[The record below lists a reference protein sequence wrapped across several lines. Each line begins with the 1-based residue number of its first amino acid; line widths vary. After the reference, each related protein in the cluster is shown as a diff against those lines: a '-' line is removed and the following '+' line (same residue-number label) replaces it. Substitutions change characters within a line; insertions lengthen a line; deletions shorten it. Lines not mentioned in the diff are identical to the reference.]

1 MIVRISRIWMVS
13 ITLFDPGLKARCIS
27 AGHKGLHLG
36 AMSVLLPLPSC
47 DDVTVSLPY
56 DNKVSLPYDNK
67 VSLPCHR
74 VVMGTLP
81 EDVPPVG
88 VGAFEARL
96 WKVSV
101 WWHNHTI
108 STPWWPS
115 PRRTESGYQQK
126 GLPWTS
132 HQWGPEHN
140 HSDSRNKELV

>member
-1 MIVRISRIWMVS
+1 MVS

-56 DNKVSLPYDNK
+56 DNKVSLP
-67 VSLPCHR
+67 CHR

-101 WWHNHTI
+101 
-108 STPWWPS
+108 
-115 PRRTESGYQQK
+115 
-126 GLPWTS
+126 
-132 HQWGPEHN
+132 
-140 HSDSRNKELV
+140 